1 MSKIGSVG
9 CDFEKWAVVTRKG
22 LIVLVFI
29 ACAFLG
35 GLLSMSVELYRYAE
49 RWEFSTLQKE
59 FVRQSDAAAVI
70 VAAGLG
76 HFMSCALPCVISRM
90 PP

>member
-1 MSKIGSVG
+1 V
-9 CDFEKWAVVTRKG
+9 ATRKA
-22 LIVLVFI
+22 LIILVVV

-35 GLLSMSVELYRYAE
+35 GLLTMSVELYRYAE

-59 FVRQSDAAAVI
+59 FARQSDAASVI

-76 HFMSCALPCVISRM
+76 QFMSCEFDLVC
-90 PP
+90 

>member
-1 MSKIGSVG
+1 
-9 CDFEKWAVVTRKG
+9 
-22 LIVLVFI
+22 
-29 ACAFLG
+29 
-35 GLLSMSVELYRYAE
+35 MSVELYRYAE